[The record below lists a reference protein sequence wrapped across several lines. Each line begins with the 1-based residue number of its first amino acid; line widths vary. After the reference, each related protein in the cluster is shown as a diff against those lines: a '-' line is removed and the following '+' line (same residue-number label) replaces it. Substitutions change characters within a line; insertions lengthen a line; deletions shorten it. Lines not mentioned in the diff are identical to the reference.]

1 MLLTERYKDKIDGV
15 LACYDRIVIHGNIPM
30 LCFDGGMTSYLYQNN
45 IKIFDYPNWANVL
58 REELREHAEQI
69 ATENGLK
76 IEFIRKIDAFRKD
89 DRIQAIIRERGAHP
103 GLVHIFSAMETC
115 TSYKPWH
122 DKQTGK
128 TFLKTDSGKCLHYY
142 FYFIDPDF
150 GLCYLRV
157 PTWSPFRLQFYMNG
171 HNWLASR
178 LSKQGI
184 TYQMRDNAFL
194 RISDWEKAQQ
204 LSDHIRVEDLHQV
217 LDILANRYCP
227 VIKKLGVVY
236 RWSIM
241 QVEYATDIVF
251 RDPDDLKFLYDAIIY
266 TAIHSV
272 KPENIA
278 TFLGQKLH
286 GNYEG
291 EIGNR
296 FNKRILGTRI
306 KHQMGAV
313 SIKMYDKF
321 GYVLR
326 IETTVNDVSQFKHSR
341 EVQQRD
347 GTVTQKLAPMKKNI
361 YSLYPLGRLLKSSN
375 RRYLEFVSS
384 LDDPSDGAKKLEE
397 LSESKKDSDRSFKG
411 FNFFSREDQRLFE
424 VLAHGEFNISGFQ
437 NKLIRRLLP
446 ELSPASIS
454 RILKR
459 LYVHGLI
466 KRVTGTRKYYLTKL
480 GKAVITLGLKTKELF
495 IVPQL
500 CQTEATTN

>member
-1 MLLTERYKDKIDGV
+1 MLLTERYKDKIEGV
-15 LACYDRIVIHGNIPM
+15 LSCYDRIVIHGNIPV

-45 IKIFDYPNWANVL
+45 IKIFDYPDWANNL
-58 REELREHAEQI
+58 REELRRHAEQI
-69 ATENGLK
+69 ANENGLE
-76 IEFIRKIDAFRKD
+76 IEFIRKLNSFRKD
-89 DRIQAIIRERGAHP
+89 DRIQSIIEERGTHP

-128 TFLKTDSGKCLHYY
+128 TFVKNDSGKCLHYY

-157 PTWSPFRLQFYMNG
+157 PTWCPFRLQFYMNG

-184 TYQMRDNAFL
+184 AYQMRDNAFL
-194 RISDWEKAQQ
+194 RMDNWEKAQH
-204 LSDHIRVEDLHQV
+204 LSDNIRVEDLHQV

-227 VIKKLGVVY
+227 VIKKLGVIY

-241 QVEYATDIVF
+241 QVEYATDIIF
-251 RDPDDLKFLYDAIIY
+251 RNPDDLKFLYETVVH

-291 EIGNR
+291 EMGNN

-306 KHQMGAV
+306 KHHMGAV
-313 SIKMYDKF
+313 NIKMYDKF

-326 IETTVNDVSQFKHSR
+326 IETTVNNVSQFKHRR
-341 EVQQRD
+341 EVQKRD
-347 GTVTQKLAPMKKNI
+347 GTVTRKVAPMKKNI
-361 YSLYPLGRLLKSSN
+361 YSLYPLGFLLKASN
-375 RRYLEFVSS
+375 RRYLELVSS
-384 LDDPSDGAKKLEE
+384 WDDPSDGAKKLEE
-397 LSESKKDSDRSFKG
+397 LSKSIKDNDRSFKG
-411 FNFFSREDQRLFE
+411 FNFFSQEDQKLFE
-424 VLAHGEFNISGFQ
+424 VLAHGEFNINGFQ
-437 NKLIRRLLP
+437 NKSIHQLLP

-459 LYVHGLI
+459 LRVHSII
-466 KRVTGTRKYYLTKL
+466 KKISGTRKYYLTKL

-495 IVPQL
+495 IVPHL
-500 CQTEATTN
+500 AEA

>member
-1 MLLTERYKDKIDGV
+1 MLLTERYKDKIEGV
-15 LACYDRIVIHGNIPM
+15 LSCYDRIVIHGNIPV

-45 IKIFDYPNWANVL
+45 IKIFDYPDWANNL
-58 REELREHAEQI
+58 REELRRHAEQI
-69 ATENGLK
+69 ANENGLE
-76 IEFIRKIDAFRKD
+76 IEFIRKLNSFRKD
-89 DRIQAIIRERGAHP
+89 DRIQSIIEERGTHP

-128 TFLKTDSGKCLHYY
+128 TFVKNDSGKCLHYY

-157 PTWSPFRLQFYMNG
+157 PTWCPFRLQFYMNG

-184 TYQMRDNAFL
+184 AYQMRDNAFL
-194 RISDWEKAQQ
+194 RMDNWEKAQH
-204 LSDHIRVEDLHQV
+204 LSDNIRVEDLHQV

-227 VIKKLGVVY
+227 VIKKLGVIY

-241 QVEYATDIVF
+241 QVEYATDIIF
-251 RDPDDLKFLYDAIIY
+251 RNPDDLKFLYETVVH

-291 EIGNR
+291 EMGNN

-306 KHQMGAV
+306 KHHMGAV
-313 SIKMYDKF
+313 NIKMYDKF

-326 IETTVNDVSQFKHSR
+326 IETTVNNVSQFKHRR
-341 EVQQRD
+341 EVQKRD
-347 GTVTQKLAPMKKNI
+347 GTVTRKVAPMKKNI
-361 YSLYPLGRLLKSSN
+361 YSLYPLGSLLKASN
-375 RRYLEFVSS
+375 RRYLELVSS
-384 LDDPSDGAKKLEE
+384 WDDPSDGAKKLEE
-397 LSESKKDSDRSFKG
+397 LSKSIKDNDRSFKG
-411 FNFFSREDQRLFE
+411 FNFFSQEDQKLFE
-424 VLAHGEFNISGFQ
+424 VLAHGEFNINGFQ
-437 NKLIRRLLP
+437 NKSIHQLLP

-459 LYVHGLI
+459 LRVHSII
-466 KRVTGTRKYYLTKL
+466 KKISGTRKYYLTKL

-495 IVPQL
+495 IVPHL
-500 CQTEATTN
+500 AEA

>member
-1 MLLTERYKDKIDGV
+1 MLLTDRYKDKIAGV
-15 LACYDRIVIHGNIPM
+15 LACFDRIVIHGNIPV
-30 LCFDGGMTSYLYQNN
+30 LCFDGGMTSYLFQNN
-45 IKIFDYPNWANVL
+45 IKIFDYPDWANAL
-58 REELREHAEQI
+58 REELREHAEQV
-69 ATENGLK
+69 ARENK
-76 IEFIRKIDAFRKD
+76 IEIEFIRKLDSFRKD
-89 DRIQAIIRERGAHP
+89 DRIQSIIESRGTQP

-122 DKQTGK
+122 DKSTGK
-128 TFLKTDSGKCLHYY
+128 TFVKTDTGKCLHYY

-157 PTWSPFRLQFYMNG
+157 PTWCPFRLQFYMNG

-178 LSKQGI
+178 LTKQGI
-184 TYQMRDNAFL
+184 EYQMRDNAFL
-194 RISDWEKAQQ
+194 LIGGWEKAQQ

-227 VIKKLGVVY
+227 VIKKLSVMY

-241 QVEYATDIVF
+241 QVEYATDVVF
-251 RDPDDLKFLYDAIIY
+251 RNPDDLKHLYDAVVH

-291 EIGNR
+291 EMGNR

-306 KHQMGAV
+306 KHHMGAV

-347 GTVTQKLAPMKKNI
+347 GTVTQKVAPMKKNI
-361 YSLYPLGRLLKSSN
+361 YSLYPLSQILKASN

-384 LDDPSDGAKKLEE
+384 LDDPSDGAKKLDE
-397 LSESKKDSDRSFKG
+397 LSESKKVDDRSYKG
-411 FNFFSREDQRLFE
+411 FNFFSREDQQLFH
-424 VLAHGEFNISGFQ
+424 VLAHGEFNISGLQ
-437 NKLIRRLLP
+437 NKSIRELLP
-446 ELSPASIS
+446 DRSPASIS
-454 RILKR
+454 RTLKR
-459 LYVHGLI
+459 LRIHGLI
-466 KRVTGTRKYYLTKL
+466 KKVSGTRKYYLTKL

-495 IVPQL
+495 IVPKL
-500 CQTEATTN
+500 VSAVATAN